1 MARITWELDQDNGR
15 WLGKVGA
22 RIAFTVKPGLD
33 NQSWDIVFNWTGVTF
48 DGFPNLTSTRDAAE
62 RKLVLF
68 AEQTGITL
76 PDDAVAEEERPSL
89 AQSLVQGFRGEMS
102 YFKDGDSPERRAE
115 YLGTQALIQV
125 EELIRKHR
133 DAVDDEIKDPEYHGA
148 IGVLRDLV
156 EEVWEAQEELG
167 LEVERNWPED

>member
-1 MARITWELDQDNGR
+1 MARITWELDQANGR

-22 RIAFTVKPGLD
+22 RIAFTVKPGSD

-48 DGFPNLTSTRDAAE
+48 DGFPNVTSTRDACE

-76 PDDAVAEEERPSL
+76 PDDVVAEEDPSL
-89 AQSLVQGFRGEMS
+89 AQRLTRSLGAEMQW
-102 YFKDGDSPERRAE
+102 FKPEDGSERRAE
-115 YLGTQALIQV
+115 YLSTQALIQI
-125 EELIRKHR
+125 EKLIRKHR

-156 EEVWEAQEELG
+156 EQVWEAQEELG

>member
-1 MARITWELDQDNGR
+1 MARIAWALDQANGR

-22 RIAFTVKPGLD
+22 RIAFTVKPGSD

-48 DGFPNLTSTRDAAE
+48 DGFPNVTSTRDACE

-76 PDDAVAEEERPSL
+76 PEDIAEVENPSL
-89 AQSLVQGFRGEMS
+89 AQSLVKGFLGEMS

-115 YLGTQALIQV
+115 YLGTQALIHV

-133 DAVDDEIKDPEYHGA
+133 IAVDDEIKDPEYHGA

-156 EEVWEAQEELG
+156 EQVWEAQEELG

>member
-1 MARITWELDQDNGR
+1 MTRIAWQYENASGG
-15 WLGKVGA
+15 WNGKVGE
-22 RIAFTVKPGLD
+22 RVTFWLRPDGDTWKLVFT
-33 NQSWDIVFNWTGVTF
+33 WTNGVF
-48 DGFPNLTSTRDAAE
+48 DGFPNISAARDVAE

-76 PDDAVAEEERPSL
+76 PDVVVEEEGPSL
-89 AQSLVQGFRGEMS
+89 AQSLVKGFLGEMHW
-102 YFKDGDSPERRAE
+102 FKDGDSPERRAE
-115 YLGTQALIQV
+115 YLGTQALVQV

-133 DAVDDEIKDPEYHGA
+133 VAVDDEVKDPEYHGA

>member
-1 MARITWELDQDNGR
+1 MTRIAWGYENASGG
-15 WLGKVGA
+15 WNGKVGE
-22 RIAFTVKPGLD
+22 RVTFWLRPDGDTWKLVFT
-33 NQSWDIVFNWTGVTF
+33 WTNGVF
-48 DGFPNLTSTRDAAE
+48 DGFPNISAARDAAE
-62 RKLVLF
+62 RKLILF

-76 PDDAVAEEERPSL
+76 PDDVVEGKVPSL
-89 AQSLVQGFRGEMS
+89 AQSLVKGFLGEMS

-115 YLGTQALIQV
+115 CLGTQALIRV

-156 EEVWEAQEELG
+156 EEVWEAQEDLG